1 MRISYNC
8 GKAKFE
14 CGRALLTPY
23 YMNGTWKNDNPGYN
37 PINAAF
43 DICIKIES
51 NKQALGNFLKE
62 IFDRVRRIDDYR

>member
-1 MRISYNC
+1 M
-8 GKAKFE
+8 
-14 CGRALLTPY
+14 TPY

-37 PINAAF
+37 PINAARE
-43 DICIKIES
+43 ICIKIES